1 MLLLLNTII
10 FFSRNTPRKIIC
22 TKFFFLFV
30 FLSSFLC
37 GSMWNHTRASPIV
50 QDAYKIILA
59 FFWHKRAQYLE
70 AVARTTRRW
79 TEPVN
84 ARNSYSYF
92 LFLLLLLL
100 LVIII
105 IIIFATNKQCNHNFC
120 TQQHC
125 WYHMA
130 YILYYWIRAY
140 PITVLYLLLFYTLR
154 LNTHYFI
161 VYDISFFR
169 THHEIIIKFSF
180 ESIILLNLL

>member
-1 MLLLLNTII
+1 
-10 FFSRNTPRKIIC
+10 
-22 TKFFFLFV
+22 
-30 FLSSFLC
+30 
-37 GSMWNHTRASPIV
+37 MWNRTRASPIV

-59 FFWHKRAQYLE
+59 FFWHKLAQYPE

-79 TEPVN
+79 TAPVN
-84 ARNSYSYF
+84 ARNSYSCF

-100 LVIII
+100 IIIIFII

-140 PITVLYLLLFYTLR
+140 SITILYLLLLIYTLR
-154 LNTHYFI
+154 FNTDYFI

-169 THHEIIIKFSF
+169 THREIIIEFSF
-180 ESIILLNLL
+180 ETIILLYLL